1 MTTVRKLWI
10 TYSGTGGPS
19 TYAGY
24 FVDNVILQGG
34 ITEPDAPQNV
44 ILTNEVEGSGT
55 TGAPINVVITEKFIS
70 NRTEQT
76 DPLPS
81 DAQTTFRLADGTLRK
96 VAASLLFSAGADG
109 NDGWSPVFGIASD
122 GARRVLQLTDWVGGE
137 GAKPATGQYVGVS
150 GLVVSI
156 GDGVDIRGEA
166 GVNGTNGTN
175 GADGADGADGRE
187 VELQVSGTVLEWR
200 YVGDPSWTTLIDL
213 ATLPASS
220 EFALGGL
227 FRFDTATTDADPG
240 AGKLRFNN
248 ATVASVT
255 FIYIDTTTDT
265 SIDISNFTKS
275 LKTGDVVYIQDKDNS
290 ANWVRFRLTANAV
303 DGTGYYKLAVVY
315 VDGSGT
321 VPANNARLLVLYF
334 LDTQTAQTYPAATH
348 RENNTILFDNDY
360 VTGINAAARSGNILF
375 DFTGAQLGASTV
387 MRHQDASAFTF
398 PTEAD
403 LMFDTADISTTVAN
417 YFMFSIVKTTSAQV
431 VHVFHAIEGG
441 V

>member
-76 DPLPS
+76 DPLPG

-137 GAKPATGQYVGVS
+137 GAKPATGQYVGAS
-150 GLVVSI
+150 GLVVAI
-156 GDGVDIRGEA
+156 GDGIDIRGEA

-187 VELQVSGTVLEWR
+187 VELQVSGTLLQWR

-227 FRFDTATTDADPG
+227 FRFDTTTTDADPG

-248 ATVASVT
+248 ATVASAT
-255 FIYIDTTTDT
+255 FIYIDTTTDGGV
-265 SIDISNFTKS
+265 DISNYTKS
-275 LKTGDVVYIQDKDNS
+275 LRSGDVVYIQNKDS
-290 ANWVRFRLTANAV
+290 ASNWVRFKLTANAV
-303 DGTGYYKLAVVY
+303 DGTGYYKLEVEY

-321 VPANNARLLVLYF
+321 IPSNNQKLLVIYN
-334 LDTQTAQTYPAATH
+334 LDSGSGGGGGHVIKSNGTPLTQRAGLNFSSQFTVTDDEGNDETDVTIDETVMATREYVNGGATTA
-348 RENNTILFDNDY
+348 
-360 VTGINAAARSGNILF
+360 NAASRLYLF
-375 DFTGAQLGASTV
+375 N
-387 MRHQDASAFTF
+387 
-398 PTEAD
+398 
-403 LMFDTADISTTVAN
+403 N
-417 YFMFSIVKTTSAQV
+417 Y
-431 VHVFHAIEGG
+431 
-441 V
+441 